1 MKMKT
6 FGMVIFLILTAGTL
20 CFGTGGEADKTGGA
34 GDAVNQADK
43 TAAPLAFAPQPVHEF
58 DPVLDGDEVIYSFVV
73 QNKGDAELQ
82 IERVNTG

>member
-6 FGMVIFLILTAGTL
+6 WSIITFLLLSAGTL
-20 CFGTGGEADKTGGA
+20 CFGAGEEAK
-34 GDAVNQADK
+34 K
-43 TAAPLAFAPQPVHEF
+43 PLALAPQAVHEF
-58 DPVLDGDEVIYSFVV
+58 EPVLDGDEVIHSFVV